1 MLTVIK
7 GDKVEEFTINII
19 KINETSD
26 TKNILFEVTDDK
38 LLKIALVTSL
48 IGLIG
53 LILFTPS
60 IEVKEVKIKDVTRS
74 MIDEEVSI
82 SCVVS
87 DVKSSKSGSSY
98 FLTIN
103 DGTGQMPLII
113 FESQIAQMQTNNLD
127 IEDFKDKKVNVVG
140 KITEYNNEMEIVLS
154 SGDSLK
160 IIN

>member
-1 MLTVIK
+1 MDI
-7 GDKVEEFTINII
+7 
-19 KINETSD
+19 
-26 TKNILFEVTDDK
+26 TDDK

-53 LILFTPS
+53 LIMFTPS
-60 IEVKEVKIKDVTRS
+60 IEVKEVKIKDISRG

-82 SCVVS
+82 DCVVS

-103 DGTGQMPLII
+103 DGTGQMPLVI
-113 FESQIAQMQTNNLD
+113 FESQVSQMQTNNMA
-127 IEDFKDKKVNVVG
+127 IQDFKNKKVNVVG

-160 IIN
+160 ILN

>member
-1 MLTVIK
+1 MS
-7 GDKVEEFTINII
+7 II
-19 KINETSD
+19 KRNSMKI
-26 TKNILFEVTDDK
+26 TDDK

-60 IEVKEVKIKDVTRS
+60 IEVKEVKIKDVTRA

-82 SCVVS
+82 NCVVTEI
-87 DVKSSKSGSSY
+87 KSSKSGSSY

-127 IEDFKDKKVNVVG
+127 INDFKNKKVNVVG

>member
-1 MLTVIK
+1 M
-7 GDKVEEFTINII
+7 
-19 KINETSD
+19 KI
-26 TKNILFEVTDDK
+26 TDEK

-60 IEVKEVKIKDVTRS
+60 IEVKEVKIKDVTRA

-82 SCVVS
+82 NCVVTEI
-87 DVKSSKSGSSY
+87 KSSKSGSSY

-127 IEDFKDKKVNVVG
+127 INYFKNKKVNVVG

>member
-1 MLTVIK
+1 M
-7 GDKVEEFTINII
+7 
-19 KINETSD
+19 KI
-26 TKNILFEVTDDK
+26 TDDK

-48 IGLIG
+48 IRLIG

-60 IEVKEVKIKDVTRS
+60 IEVKEVKIKDITRS

-82 SCVVS
+82 NCVVS

-103 DGTGQMPLII
+103 DGTGQMSLII

-127 IEDFKDKKVNVVG
+127 IEDYKDKKVNVIG
-140 KITEYNNEMEIVLS
+140 KVTEYNKEMEIILS

-160 IIN
+160 ILN

>member
-1 MLTVIK
+1 M
-7 GDKVEEFTINII
+7 
-19 KINETSD
+19 KI
-26 TKNILFEVTDDK
+26 TDEK

-53 LILFTPS
+53 LIMFTPS
-60 IEVKEVKIKDVTRS
+60 IEVKEVKIKDVTRA

-82 SCVVS
+82 NCVVTEI
-87 DVKSSKSGSSY
+87 KSSKSGSSY

-127 IEDFKDKKVNVVG
+127 INDFKNKKVNVVG

>member
-1 MLTVIK
+1 MDI
-7 GDKVEEFTINII
+7 
-19 KINETSD
+19 
-26 TKNILFEVTDDK
+26 TDDK

-53 LILFTPS
+53 LIMFTPS
-60 IEVKEVKIKDVTRS
+60 IEVKEVKIKDISRG

-82 SCVVS
+82 DCVVS

-103 DGTGQMPLII
+103 DGTGQMPLVI
-113 FESQIAQMQTNNLD
+113 FESQVSQMQTNNMD
-127 IEDFKDKKVNVVG
+127 IQDFKNKKVNVVG

-154 SGDSLK
+154 GGDSLK
-160 IIN
+160 ILN